1 MAARLG
7 VKGGVKGGQVV
18 GDARQKI
25 IQANRVKTG
34 DARDKLGKIA
44 KTMDARQKLEK
55 LRNMK
60 EGKLEVKQV
69 GGITVTKKIDG
80 KLTLSTKGGSG
91 PADTKNS
98 ASASY
103 KEVKQIGRLTKTV
116 SSSGQVTLSS
126 KSGGG
131 GSVTSTGMR
140 SGGVPAG
147 GRSQEK
153 GQAQGRSRSE
163 GGRPGAAGSVLR
175 GTVGAAR
182 GDQKE
187 NVRKSV
193 GGLSRDI
200 DRLDDEL
207 LNARVDPF
215 LLKRT
220 IENSRTRVVGGASRS
235 PVRGA
240 QARRLSDKYNSAAQY
255 GERRA
260 RSRSPLGRDRSPLR
274 ARSPVRGA
282 GGRGYDYDDPRALLE
297 RDQELY
303 KRRQREQEQE
313 LRSSQA
319 DRTMAS
325 RLEGPGGA
333 VGVSPLQGTKIV
345 IQNLQT
351 SVTQED
357 ILELFGDIGA
367 LRRAKL
373 VNPGHA
379 EVTFVNKGDAVK
391 AVEIYH
397 NRQLDGKP
405 MKCQLVG
412 SNNPVASGGATMKLP
427 ASLVSKKRE
436 GAGSAPPPDIESIH
450 RALFFNKKHAGKKPL
465 FTITMPKKSKDE
477 ERW

>member
-1 MAARLG
+1 MVKANSRAGAPSKGGGMAARLG
-7 VKGGVKGGQVV
+7 MKGRGAGGAVV

-44 KTMDARQKLEK
+44 KNMDARQKLEK

-69 GGITVTKKIDG
+69 GGITVTKKLDG
-80 KLTLSTKGGSG
+80 KLTLSTKGGAG
-91 PADTKNS
+91 PGEVKKS
-98 ASASY
+98 ANF

-126 KSGGG
+126 KSGSG
-131 GSVTSTGMR
+131 GSVTAGGMR
-140 SGGVPAG
+140 SG

-153 GQAQGRSRSE
+153 GQVQGRSRSE
-163 GGRPGAAGSVLR
+163 GGRPGSSGSVLR
-175 GTVGAAR
+175 GTSGGER
-182 GDQKE
+182 GEQKE
-187 NVRKSV
+187 NMRRSV

-220 IENSRTRVVGGASRS
+220 IENSRDRVVSRS
-235 PVRGA
+235 PGRGA
-240 QARRLSDKYNSAAQY
+240 QARRLPRD
-255 GERRA
+255 
-260 RSRSPLGRDRSPLR
+260 RSRSPLGR

-303 KRRQREQEQE
+303 KKRQREQEMEFRNIQT
-313 LRSSQA
+313 

-325 RLEGPGGA
+325 RLEGGGGGI
-333 VGVSPLQGTKIV
+333 GVSPLQGTKIV

-379 EVTFVNKGDAVK
+379 EVTFVNRGDAVK

-427 ASLVSKKRE
+427 ASLAGKKRD
-436 GAGSAPPPDIESIH
+436 GGGSSAPPLDIDSIH
-450 RALFFNKKHAGKKPL
+450 RALFNNKKNAGKKPL

>member
-1 MAARLG
+1 MVKAVSRVGGVRPKGGGMAARLG
-7 VKGGVKGGQVV
+7 LTGRGTGGVV

-80 KLTLSTKGGSG
+80 KLTLSTKGGTGPTSVKKSG
-91 PADTKNS
+91 T
-98 ASASY
+98 Y

-116 SSSGQVTLSS
+116 SSSGQVTLTS
-126 KSGGG
+126 KSGNG
-131 GSVTSTGMR
+131 GSVTAGGGMR
-140 SGGVPAG
+140 SG

-153 GQAQGRSRSE
+153 GQVQGRSRSE
-163 GGRPGAAGSVLR
+163 GGRSGGVGSVLR
-175 GTVGAAR
+175 GTVGSER
-182 GDQKE
+182 GEQKE
-187 NVRKSV
+187 NVRRSV

-220 IENSRTRVVGGASRS
+220 IENSRNRVASRS

-240 QARRLSDKYNSAAQY
+240 QARRLTAAGQY
-255 GERRA
+255 GTGDRRA
-260 RSRSPLGRDRSPLR
+260 RSRSPLGRARSPL
-274 ARSPVRGA
+274 RGA
-282 GGRGYDYDDPRALLE
+282 GGRGYDYDDPRALAE
-297 RDQELY
+297 KDQELY
-303 KRRQREQEQE
+303 KKRQREQDME
-313 LRSSQA
+313 LRNIQT

-325 RLEGPGGA
+325 RLDGDGGI
-333 VGVSPLQGTKIV
+333 GVSPLQGTKIV

-379 EVTFVNKGDAVK
+379 EVTFVNRGDAVK

-427 ASLVSKKRE
+427 ASLTSKKRE
-436 GAGSAPPPDIESIH
+436 GGRGSAPPLDIESIH
-450 RALFFNKKHAGKKPL
+450 RALFNNKKHAGKKPL

>member
-1 MAARLG
+1 MASRLG
-7 VKGGVKGGQVV
+7 IKGGGVKGGVV

-44 KTMDARQKLEK
+44 KSMDARQKLEK
-55 LRNMK
+55 IRNLK
-60 EGKLEVKQV
+60 DGNLEVKKV

-80 KLTLSTKGGSG
+80 KLSLSTKSVSKT
-91 PADTKNS
+91 AD
-98 ASASY
+98 ASKSPSY

-116 SSSGQVTLSS
+116 SSSGQVSLSS
-126 KSGGG
+126 KTSNSS
-131 GSVTSTGMR
+131 SVGMR
-140 SGGVPAG
+140 SGAAG
-147 GRSQEK
+147 RNQ
-153 GQAQGRSRSE
+153 GQVQGRSRST
-163 GGRPGAAGSVLR
+163 GDRPSASGSVLR
-175 GTVGAAR
+175 GTGGATKGA
-182 GDQKE
+182 QKE
-187 NVRKSV
+187 NVRRSV
-193 GGLSRDI
+193 GGLARDI

-220 IENSRTRVVGGASRS
+220 IENSRSRIAGASRS
-235 PVRGA
+235 PVRAG
-240 QARRLSDKYNSAAQY
+240 QPRRLSDKYDL
-255 GERRA
+255 ERRG
-260 RSRSPLGRDRSPLR
+260 RSRSPIGRDRSPLR
-274 ARSPVRGA
+274 ARSPQRGRA
-282 GGRGYDYDDPRALLE
+282 FDYDDPRALME
-297 RDQELY
+297 RDQELLR
-303 KRRQREQEQE
+303 RRQREQEIE
-313 LRSSQA
+313 TRGNHA

-325 RLEGPGGA
+325 RLEGSGGV

-379 EVTFVNKGDAVK
+379 EVTFVNRADAVK

-412 SNNPVASGGATMKLP
+412 SNNPVASGGATLKLP
-427 ASLVSKKRE
+427 ASLVSRKRD
-436 GAGSAPPPDIESIH
+436 GGGSPPDIESIH
-450 RALFFNKKHAGKKPL
+450 KALFYNKKHGGKKPL

>member
-7 VKGGVKGGQVV
+7 LKGGVKSGMV

-25 IQANRVKTG
+25 IQANRGKTG
-34 DARDKLGKIA
+34 DARDKLGKMA
-44 KTMDARQKLEK
+44 KNTDARQKLEK

-80 KLTLSTKGGSG
+80 KLTLSTKGGGG
-91 PADTKNS
+91 PGDSKKS
-98 ASASY
+98 SPSY

-131 GSVTSTGMR
+131 GSVSAGGMR
-140 SGGVPAG
+140 SG
-147 GRSQEK
+147 RSQEA
-153 GQAQGRSRSE
+153 GQVQGRSRSE
-163 GGRPGAAGSVLR
+163 GGRAGAGSVLR
-175 GTVGAAR
+175 GTAGGAR

-187 NVRKSV
+187 NVRRSV

-220 IENSRTRVVGGASRS
+220 IENSRDRVASRS
-235 PVRGA
+235 PG
-240 QARRLSDKYNSAAQY
+240 QARRISDKYNSGQ
-255 GERRA
+255 RRA
-260 RSRSPLGRDRSPLR
+260 GSRSPLRDRSP
-274 ARSPVRGA
+274 VR

-297 RDQELY
+297 RDQELF
-303 KRRQREQEQE
+303 KKRQREQEQE
-313 LRSSQA
+313 LRSAQT

-325 RLEGPGGA
+325 RLDGAGGG
-333 VGVSPLQGTKIV
+333 VGISPLQGTKIV

-436 GAGSAPPPDIESIH
+436 GAGTAPPPDIESIH

-477 ERW
+477 DRW